1 MKSVQTAENDSAAIM
16 QVHHPGLIIIAQILM
31 KVWTGRKAQ
40 ELVLNLQENTKR
52 IKMSRVLSI
61 RLSNSQLLAIFDILE
76 ARGLDRS
83 TKLTTNIVNL
93 LDIIIGMELE
103 AGTIDFEN
111 DSSTALNKLSEKI
124 LLVGKTHIAKQ
135 KQTLQ
140 TLPKTELLKATRKN
154 VEKKEDEFDP
164 TPPDLSV
171 YVPVTTD
178 IEMEQ
183 DNIQNLNNN
192 YPVEETLTEAEE
204 MAELEDL
211 IEQQL
216 AELELENEINLRSK
230 LNSVQPSTSVTVLET
245 PKIEQNLRALNKDD
259 KRLEKDKLYKEGDEI
274 TKESLRVIYYNLPQD
289 LWSSVIAE
297 SLLEK
302 FLKQINKEE
311 K

>member
-1 MKSVQTAENDSAAIM
+1 
-16 QVHHPGLIIIAQILM
+16 
-31 KVWTGRKAQ
+31 
-40 ELVLNLQENTKR
+40 
-52 IKMSRVLSI
+52 MSRVLSI

-76 ARGLDRS
+76 ARGLPRS
-83 TKLTTNIVNL
+83 TALTTNIVNL
-93 LDIIIGMELE
+93 LDMLIGMEIE
-103 AGTIDFEN
+103 NGTIDFEN

-140 TLPKTELLKATRKN
+140 TLPKTELLKAARKK
-154 VEKKEDEFDP
+154 VEKKEEEFDA

-171 YVPVTTD
+171 YVPVATD
-178 IEMEQ
+178 TEVEQ

-192 YPVEETLTEAEE
+192 YSFEETLTEAEE

-245 PKIEQNLRALNKDD
+245 PKIDQNVRTLDKDD

-302 FLKQINKEE
+302 FLKQINN
-311 K
+311 